1 MDYKRIA
8 LLLEDQL
15 KLAAQREEELLKVI
29 ADQNEQL
36 NILTAEVKSLNSSIL
51 SLEKAL
57 LEKNASL
64 EGQQSKVRILGK
76 MVSGKKS
83 EQVSVPDKG
92 TTIIAKVKPNLKER
106 GNNGARRKE
115 YFNLETC
122 HHDIY
127 PDAAEFK
134 VEEGKKI
141 RTTDCIR
148 YEFIPP
154 RFIKHIYHQHY
165 YACKGTVYA
174 GSLPAVP
181 LLNSN
186 YDASFIAGILQ
197 LRYIYSMPVERIIKL
212 FAEHGFEMNKA
223 TAHGLIKKAAGL
235 FDLIEDVLKETVLS
249 DNYLSMDESY
259 YTVLTS
265 DTNNPS
271 GKSTAKGYIWA
282 ALANHLKLVH
292 FFYENGSRSRKV
304 LTGYLREDYRG
315 AIQSDGLGNYKI
327 IEKEAYP
334 DAIRLS
340 CFQHCKRKFLNIT
353 GNKDAEK
360 IVRIINRLYQNE
372 HRIPPDWTARQIL
385 DYRNKYAPPI
395 LKELKE
401 ELINIKNKKS
411 TLPKSELSKAINYTL
426 NEYDALCNYIRSA
439 DYAPDNNAIER
450 LMRYISLSRRNSL
463 FCGSHQGA
471 KRAALI
477 YSLACSCRL
486 NNINSFEYF
495 KDLLTKLIDINPNT
509 DHETIRNLLPHKWQ
523 R

>member
-8 LLLEDQL
+8 LLLEDRL
-15 KLAAQREEELLKVI
+15 KLAAERESELLKVI
-29 ADQNEQL
+29 KNQHEQL
-36 NILTAEVKSLNSSIL
+36 VELSCQVKSLNKTLL

-64 EGQQSKVRILGK
+64 ESKKVKNRVLAKI
-76 MVSGKKS
+76 VSGKKS
-83 EQVSVPDKG
+83 EQVSVTAED
-92 TTIIAKVKPNLKER
+92 TTAVARESPNLKER
-106 GNNGARRKE
+106 GNNGAKRKE

-122 HHDIY
+122 EHDIY
-127 PDAAEFK
+127 PGQDDFK
-134 VEEGKKI
+134 VAEGKKL

-165 YACKGTVYA
+165 YTWKDTVYA
-174 GSLPAVP
+174 GSLPPTP

-235 FDLIEDVLKETVLS
+235 FDLLQEALKEAVLS
-249 DNYLSMDESY
+249 DDYLSMDESY
-259 YTVLTS
+259 YTILTGQ
-265 DTNNPS
+265 TKTRT
-271 GKSTAKGYIWA
+271 GKSVVKGYIWA

-292 FFYENGSRSRKV
+292 FFYDNGSRCRTV
-304 LTGYLREDYRG
+304 LTDYLREDYRG
-315 AIQSDGLGNYKI
+315 AVQSDGLGNYKI
-327 IEKEAYP
+327 IEKDTYP
-334 DAIRLS
+334 FAIRLA

-353 GNKDAEK
+353 GNKDARK
-360 IVRIINRLYQNE
+360 IVEIINLLYQKE
-372 HRIPPDWTARQIL
+372 HKIGADWADQRIL

-395 LKELKE
+395 LYKLKKEL
-401 ELINIKNKKS
+401 LAIKDKKS
-411 TLPKSELSKAINYTL
+411 TLPKSELSKAVNYTL
-426 NEYDALCNYIRSA
+426 CEYDALCNYIRSA
-439 DYAPDNNAIER
+439 DYALDNNAIER

-463 FCGSHQGA
+463 FCGSHTGA

-486 NNINSFEYF
+486 NNINSFDYF
-495 KDLLTKLIDINPNT
+495 KDLLNKLININPNS
-509 DHETIRNLLPHKWQ
+509 DPELIRNLLPDRWI